1 MKSLQMLG
9 LGKTELAET
18 DEPEPVDDLVVVKI
32 MSSMIC
38 GTERTAFNAKR
49 ALKNVGG
56 RGTKRQELFSRLTKR
71 KK

>member
-32 MSSMIC
+32 MSSMMMPLSSRKWLYAQRPGLI
-38 GTERTAFNAKR
+38 RLAF
-49 ALKNVGG
+49 
-56 RGTKRQELFSRLTKR
+56 
-71 KK
+71 